1 MNKFDLL
8 YEHIIFESE
17 MNSAKTKEEKAEV
30 ILNKVKEKLP
40 EDAPEEA
47 KKALDS
53 PEIKE
58 KVAEKVEEKSDIIDA
73 ADAAGDVA
81 AGAAGEGVKWL
92 IGQIP
97 NMVENCGNE
106 KVEKWAK
113 PIAIACKA
121 AAPEAGKMAASG
133 VKTLCHK
140 AGEGIDSFVKSSK
153 EKKEEKQSEQKKS
166 DQEVQAEPEKTE
178 K

>member
-81 AGAAGEGVKWL
+81 AGAADEGVKWL
-92 IGQIP
+92 INQIP
-97 NMVENCGNE
+97 DMVENCGDE

-113 PIAIACKA
+113 PISLACKA
-121 AAPEAGKMAASG
+121 AAPIAGKMARSG
-133 VKTLCHK
+133 AKILCHK
-140 AGEGIDSFVKSSK
+140 AGEGIDSLIRSSK
-153 EKKEEKQSEQKKS
+153 EKKEEQSEQKKS
-166 DQEVQAEPEKTE
+166 DQEAQTEPEKTE